1 MPRDSNVARQDIL
14 DAIDRIE
21 KYTRNVTFENFSEN
35 QEKIDAVVRNL
46 EIIGEAARHIPRTV
60 REKLPD
66 VPWKKIVGFR
76 DILIHEYFGINL
88 PIIWDVVIHKLPE
101 LKENLKFL

>member
-1 MPRDSNVARQDIL
+1 VARQDIL